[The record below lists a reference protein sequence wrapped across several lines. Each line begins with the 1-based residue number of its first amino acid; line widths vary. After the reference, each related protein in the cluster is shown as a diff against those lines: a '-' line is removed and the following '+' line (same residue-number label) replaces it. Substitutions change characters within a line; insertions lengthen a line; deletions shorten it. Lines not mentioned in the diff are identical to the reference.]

1 MDDQYYNNCIYWKN
15 MVGWIR
21 MAYTLTLNSISPT
34 TAANTGNIG
43 LRINFSLSGSGLAI
57 PGFSLRLYNALSGGT
72 LIKTLYYSDMYDPI
86 SGNSLLVDFI
96 GVSPGTYYVELY
108 YKVAGTPRRA
118 ITITGVG
125 GVKNIKLNSSEVSSN
140 KLNSLNV
147 TKETHNGNTV
157 YEG

>member
-1 MDDQYYNNCIYWKN
+1 MDNKYYLNYIYWED
-15 MVGWIR
+15 MVSWIS

-118 ITITGVG
+118 ITIAGVG

-147 TKETHNGNTV
+147 TKETHNGNTA